1 MFLLP
6 LPLAFAERNRQSVRR
21 ADAVRHES
29 RPLVEAAQNR
39 PDEQR
44 FELVVSDQGALVSH
58 PGLPNGELRVNPS
71 DIETLVKK
79 GLVIRFGLGAIE
91 AFRLVQIPRN

>member
-1 MFLLP
+1 VYRYVLSALI
-6 LPLAFAERNRQSVRR
+6 
-21 ADAVRHES
+21 
-29 RPLVEAAQNR
+29 EAAQNR

-58 PGLPNGELRVNPS
+58 PGLPNGELRVSPR

-79 GLVIRFGLGAIE
+79 GLIIRFGLGAVQ